1 MGNNQSV
8 NTNIVQSATNLMSTE
23 MKTDIKNNCSA
34 SNKLQT
40 KKNTFSADGPDSVL
54 SGINI
59 STDQT
64 ADCELTST
72 LMKIS
77 ELELDNEQFQELKE
91 DINLEDTLF
100 DKLEIDSIDL
110 VDILFELETLY
121 DIELK
126 ISDIELKAKK
136 ELGDVQYEIDG
147 VITAEGIESL
157 KQHMSEINPEKLTE
171 GLTINEL
178 IQLFSIHSLCK
189 LVLLKLEDM

>member
-1 MGNNQSV
+1 M
-8 NTNIVQSATNLMSTE
+8 
-23 MKTDIKNNCSA
+23 
-34 SNKLQT
+34 
-40 KKNTFSADGPDSVL
+40 
-54 SGINI
+54 
-59 STDQT
+59 
-64 ADCELTST
+64 
-72 LMKIS
+72 
-77 ELELDNEQFQELKE
+77 
-91 DINLEDTLF
+91 EDTLF

-157 KQHMSEINPEKLTE
+157 KQHMSEINPDKLTE

-178 IQLFSIHSLCK
+178 IQLFSINSLCK
-189 LVLLKLEDM
+189 LVLLKLEGM